1 MHRGQQLKRQQRLVT
16 FDWRQRLFISSCSIN
31 CSFRGTTARLHQRDA
46 MCSTKQQRAR
56 LLSVLIKYAA
66 AEKHIGFVAVN
77 RVY

>member
-1 MHRGQQLKRQQRLVT
+1 MHRGQQLERQQRLVT
-16 FDWRQRLFISSCSIN
+16 FDWRQRLFISSIN

-46 MCSTKQQRAR
+46 MRSTKQQRGR